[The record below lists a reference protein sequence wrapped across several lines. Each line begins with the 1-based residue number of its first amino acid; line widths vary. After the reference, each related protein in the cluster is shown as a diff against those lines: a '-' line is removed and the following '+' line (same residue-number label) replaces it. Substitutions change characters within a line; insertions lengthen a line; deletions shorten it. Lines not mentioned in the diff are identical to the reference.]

1 VQPLEQNPPAMQDSV
16 VGGNL
21 HTGNVVHNH
30 YHTAPQQAVPVQT
43 IIQQAA
49 PTTVTMAQL
58 GNKDVVTAYLL
69 WFLVGWIGIH
79 RFYLGNIGMGLL
91 YMFTFGFFGLGWI
104 IDAFLIPDLVK
115 QANGQVIIIR

>member
-1 VQPLEQNPPAMQDSV
+1 MQPVEQNPAAMQDSV

-30 YHTAPQQAVPVQT
+30 YHTAPQQAVPIQT
-43 IIQQAA
+43 VVHQTA
-49 PTTVTMAQL
+49 PATVTMAQL
-58 GNKDVVTAYLL
+58 GNKDVTVAYLL
-69 WFLVGWIGIH
+69 WFFAGIFGVH
-79 RFYLGNIGMGLL
+79 RFYLGSIGIGLL
-91 YMFTFGFFGLGWI
+91 YLFTFAFFGLGWI